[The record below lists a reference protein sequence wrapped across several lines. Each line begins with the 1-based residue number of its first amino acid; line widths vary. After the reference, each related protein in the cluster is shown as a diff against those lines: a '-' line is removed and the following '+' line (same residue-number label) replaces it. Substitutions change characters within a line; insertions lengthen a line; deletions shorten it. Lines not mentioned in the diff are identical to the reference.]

1 MTMPTKNGNQRGV
14 VAPLIGKPLPR
25 PVQHR
30 PESSRRGK
38 PAEHKELEVILMRQL
53 ADCLAMP
60 IFIVNKKG
68 TLLFYNEPA
77 EVLLG
82 QRFEE
87 TGELTADQWAG
98 AFMPTDLRNR
108 PLPPEK
114 VPLVIALRERRPVHA
129 SLRIRGLDQVVRD
142 IQATAFPLVGRA
154 NRFLGAVAIFW
165 EVARR

>member
-1 MTMPTKNGNQRGV
+1 MPSK
-14 VAPLIGKPLPR
+14 
-25 PVQHR
+25 
-30 PESSRRGK
+30 RGK
-38 PAEHKELEVILMRQL
+38 QRRAVALPSGNPAIRVVHSGPERDSVAKAAEHKELEVILMRQL

-60 IFIVNKKG
+60 IFIVNTQG

-87 TGELTADQWAG
+87 TGELTTEQWAT
-98 AFMPTDLRNR
+98 AFTPTDFRNR

-129 SLRIRGLDQVVRD
+129 SLRIRGLDQIVRD
-142 IQATAFPLVGRA
+142 IQVPAFPWVGAA
-154 NRFLGAVAIFW
+154 NGFLG
-165 EVARR
+165 RG

>member
-1 MTMPTKNGNQRGV
+1 MPSK
-14 VAPLIGKPLPR
+14 
-25 PVQHR
+25 
-30 PESSRRGK
+30 RGK
-38 PAEHKELEVILMRQL
+38 QRRAVALPSGDPANRPIYAGAERDSVARPAGHKELEVILMRQL

-60 IFIVNKKG
+60 IFIVNTQG

-87 TGELTADQWAG
+87 TGELTTEQWAT
-98 AFMPTDLRNR
+98 AFVPTDHRNR

-129 SLRIRGLDQVVRD
+129 SLRIRGLDQIVRD
-142 IQATAFPLVGRA
+142 IQVTAFPLVGRA

-165 EVARR
+165 EAARR

>member
-1 MTMPTKNGNQRGV
+1 
-14 VAPLIGKPLPR
+14 
-25 PVQHR
+25 
-30 PESSRRGK
+30 
-38 PAEHKELEVILMRQL
+38 MRQL

-60 IFIVNKKG
+60 IFIVNAQG

-87 TGELTADQWAG
+87 TGELTTEQWAT
-98 AFMPTDLRNR
+98 AFVPTDHRNR

-114 VPLVIALRERRPVHA
+114 LPLVIALRERRPAHA
-129 SLRIRGLDQVVRD
+129 HVRVRGLDQVVRN
-142 IQATAFPLVGRA
+142 IEATAFPLIGRA

>member
-1 MTMPTKNGNQRGV
+1 MLQADDPAPKPFHGRPKHDPT
-14 VAPLIGKPLPR
+14 GKPT
-25 PVQHR
+25 
-30 PESSRRGK
+30 
-38 PAEHKELEVILMRQL
+38 EHKELEVILMRQL

-60 IFIVNKKG
+60 IFIVNTQG

-87 TGELTADQWAG
+87 TGELTTEQWAA
-98 AFMPTDLRNR
+98 AFVPTDHRNR
-108 PLPPEK
+108 PLPPEN

-129 SLRIRGLDQVVRD
+129 SLRIRGLDQIVRD
-142 IQATAFPLVGRA
+142 IQVTAFPLVGRA

-165 EVARR
+165 EVTRR

>member
-1 MTMPTKNGNQRGV
+1 MPTNN
-14 VAPLIGKPLPR
+14 GKPRGATALVAETPINK
-25 PVQHR
+25 PVRER
-30 PESSRRGK
+30 PERGRRAQ
-38 PAEHKELEVILMRQL
+38 PAVHKELEVILMRQL

-60 IFIVNKKG
+60 IFIVNAQG

-87 TGELTADQWAG
+87 TGELTTEQWAT
-98 AFMPTDLRNR
+98 AFVPTDHRNR
-108 PLPPEK
+108 PLLPEK
-114 VPLVIALRERRPVHA
+114 VPLVIALREKRPVHA
-129 SLRIRGLDQVVRD
+129 SLRIRGLDKVVRD
-142 IQATAFPLVGRA
+142 IQATCFPLVGRA

>member
-1 MTMPTKNGNQRGV
+1 
-14 VAPLIGKPLPR
+14 
-25 PVQHR
+25 
-30 PESSRRGK
+30 
-38 PAEHKELEVILMRQL
+38 MRQL
-53 ADCLAMP
+53 ADCLAVP
-60 IFIVNKKG
+60 IFLVNAKG

-87 TGELTADQWAG
+87 TGELTTEQWAG
-98 AFMPTDLRNR
+98 AFTPMDHRNR
-108 PLPPEK
+108 PLPTEK

-129 SLRIRGLDQVVRD
+129 SLRIRGLDQVVHD

-165 EVARR
+165 EVARK

>member
-1 MTMPTKNGNQRGV
+1 
-14 VAPLIGKPLPR
+14 
-25 PVQHR
+25 
-30 PESSRRGK
+30 
-38 PAEHKELEVILMRQL
+38 MRQL

-60 IFIVNKKG
+60 IFIVNANG

-87 TGELTADQWAG
+87 TGELTTEQWAG
-98 AFMPTDLRNR
+98 AFTPTDHRNR

-114 VPLVIALRERRPVHA
+114 VPLVIALRERRPVHG

-154 NRFLGAVAIFW
+154 KRFLGAVAIFW
-165 EVARR
+165 EVSRK

>member
-1 MTMPTKNGNQRGV
+1 MPTKNGKQRGA
-14 VAPLIGKPLPR
+14 VALLSGKPFTR
-25 PVQHR
+25 PVQ
-30 PESSRRGK
+30 SRSERGGRNK

-60 IFIVNKKG
+60 IFIVNAKG

-87 TGELTADQWAG
+87 TGELTTEQWAG
-98 AFMPTDLRNR
+98 VFMPTDHRNR

-129 SLRIRGLDQVVRD
+129 SLRIRGLDHVVRD
-142 IQATAFPLVGRA
+142 IQVTAFPLVGRA
-154 NRFLGAVAIFW
+154 SRFLGAVAIFW
-165 EVARR
+165 EAARR

>member
-1 MTMPTKNGNQRGV
+1 
-14 VAPLIGKPLPR
+14 
-25 PVQHR
+25 
-30 PESSRRGK
+30 
-38 PAEHKELEVILMRQL
+38 MRQL

-60 IFIVNKKG
+60 IFIVNAQG

-87 TGELTADQWAG
+87 TGELTTEQWAT
-98 AFMPTDLRNR
+98 AFVPTDHRNR

-114 VPLVIALRERRPVHA
+114 LPLVIALRERRPAHA
-129 SLRIRGLDQVVRD
+129 HLRIRGLDQVVHN
-142 IQATAFPLVGRA
+142 IEATAFPLVGRA